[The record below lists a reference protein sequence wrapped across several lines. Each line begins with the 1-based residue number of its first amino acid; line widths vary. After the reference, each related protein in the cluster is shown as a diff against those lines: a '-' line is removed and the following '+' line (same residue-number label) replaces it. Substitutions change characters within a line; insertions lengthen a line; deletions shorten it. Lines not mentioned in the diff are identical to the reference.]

1 MLRTD
6 FVERWLCLGNISL
19 RENEN
24 KLGFSLLVLEHSLE
38 KKIRLEW
45 STITWFQDVNQ
56 EKKNQDM
63 GKEFY
68 THLGF
73 NILNLLRT

>member
-73 NILNLLRT
+73 NILNLLRN